1 MARKSKRQIEEE
13 ANFESHK
20 RTIYSAARDTY
31 GFHDRRV
38 MGRVLYEE
46 DMLFAVLVLCGY
58 PHSRAYRAAYPQSK
72 ATLQSSAALASRRL
86 REPHIQR
93 ILKAVGDKYWD
104 GLLFLCDEACQ
115 EAYRKRPKW
124 KPPRRNKITPF

>member
-13 ANFESHK
+13 ANFEAHK
-20 RTIYSAARDTY
+20 QTIYAAARSTY

-58 PHSRAYRAAYPQSK
+58 PHSRAYRAAYPQSR
-72 ATLQSSAALASRRL
+72 ATLQSSAALASRKL
-86 REPHIQR
+86 REPGIQR
-93 ILKAVGDKYWD
+93 ILKEICDTYWD
-104 GLLFLCDEACQ
+104 GLLYLNDGVCQ
-115 EAYRKRPKW
+115 EQSRKRPKW
-124 KPPRRNKITPF
+124 MPPRRNKITPY